1 MTWQGHVLATTLGCR
16 DGSEMNTLPERQV
29 ELEVGEAAS
38 STPLR
43 ANPGG
48 DVDTVVPS
56 DSSRLPCRR
65 IAEGMVSRQALLSAI
80 TQASAKGVGIEEML
94 GAELPSAEV
103 GQVLSEFYGCPF
115 VSFDTRQ
122 FIAPE
127 LFRNLKLD
135 YLRRHHWVPIR
146 KEGNIVQVA
155 MDNPADLRRILD
167 IRYAFPGCTVQPTV
181 ALRRDIERVLDRLAG
196 QGTEQSIPD
205 ILGQLVREIDQENK
219 PDSGCDAIDENN
231 SAIVRLTNQIIA
243 EAYRMGASDIH
254 LEPYGERKET
264 VVRLRV
270 EGTCATFM
278 KIPAAYRR
286 AVVSRIK
293 IMANLDIAERRKPQ
307 DGKIRFKNGQG
318 NEIELRV
325 ATLPTTSGNEDVVMR
340 ILTAKSPLPLTA
352 MDLPDALISC
362 LKQVIE
368 KPYGIVLCVGP
379 TGAGKTTTLHTL
391 LAQINTDQ
399 RKIWTVEDPVEITQ
413 EGLRQLQV
421 QPKIGLTFATALRAF
436 LRADPDVIMVGEM
449 RDKETADIA
458 IEASLTGHLVLSTL
472 HTNSAVETVT
482 RILDMGCDSFNFADA
497 VLAVLAKR
505 LCKRLCMA
513 CKEAYEPTGE
523 ECRALAH
530 AYGVGDWAS
539 RMEQHGGSVSMLWGP
554 RGCDECNGTGFKGRV
569 GLYELMLGSDT
580 MKRLIQSH
588 ARTHELRQCAKDEGM
603 ISLVQDGIE
612 KILRGDT
619 TLQEVKKVAIR

>member
-1 MTWQGHVLATTLGCR
+1 
-16 DGSEMNTLPERQV
+16 MNTRPERQV
-29 ELEVGEAAS
+29 ELEGGGDALSAPPPQA
-38 STPLR
+38 TL
-43 ANPGG
+43 GG
-48 DVDTVVPS
+48 DVDTLVQSGNGRPPNRCVAG
-56 DSSRLPCRR
+56 D
-65 IAEGMVSRQALLSAI
+65 MVSRQTLLSAI
-80 TQASAKGVGIEEML
+80 AQASTKGVGIEEVL
-94 GAELPSAEV
+94 GADFLLAEV
-103 GQVLSEFYGCPF
+103 GPVLSEFYGCPF
-115 VSFDTRQ
+115 VSFDTRHV
-122 FIAPE
+122 IAPE
-127 LFRNLKLD
+127 LLRNLKLD

-146 KEGNIVQVA
+146 KEGNVVQVA

-167 IRYAFPGCTVQPTV
+167 IRYAFPGCTVQPAV
-181 ALRRDIERVLDRLAG
+181 ALRRDIERVLDRLTG
-196 QGTEQSIPD
+196 QGMEQSIPD
-205 ILGQLVREIDQENK
+205 ILSQLVREIDQEK
-219 PDSGCDAIDENN
+219 KADSGCDAVDENS

-243 EAYRMGASDIH
+243 EAHRMGASDIH
-254 LEPYGERKET
+254 LEPYGDRKEA
-264 VVRLRV
+264 VVRFRV

-278 KIPAAYRR
+278 RIPAAYRR

-307 DGKIRFKNGQG
+307 DGKIRIKIGSG
-318 NEIELRV
+318 DEIELRV

-340 ILTAKSPLPLTA
+340 ILTSKSPLPLSR
-352 MDLPDALISC
+352 MDLPDQMISS
-362 LKQVIE
+362 LKQVVE

-379 TGAGKTTTLHTL
+379 TGSGKTTTLHAL

-472 HTNSAVETVT
+472 HTNSAVETVS

-497 VLAVLAKR
+497 VLAILAKR
-505 LCKRLCMA
+505 LCKRLCLS
-513 CKEAYEPTGE
+513 CKEMYEPTGE
-523 ECRALAH
+523 ELRTLAH
-530 AYGVGDWAS
+530 AYG
-539 RMEQHGGSVSMLWGP
+539 MEAWTRRLEQQGRAVSMLWQP

-588 ARTHELRQCAKDEGM
+588 ARTHELRQCAEAEGM
-603 ISLVQDGIE
+603 VSLVQDGIE
-612 KILRGDT
+612 KILLGDT

>member
-1 MTWQGHVLATTLGCR
+1 MVEPSVQS
-16 DGSEMNTLPERQV
+16 GSSERRCKNV
-29 ELEVGEAAS
+29 
-38 STPLR
+38 
-43 ANPGG
+43 
-48 DVDTVVPS
+48 
-56 DSSRLPCRR
+56 
-65 IAEGMVSRQALLSAI
+65 AEGIISRQTLLSAVA
-80 TQASAKGVGIEEML
+80 QAATRDTSVEDVL
-94 GAELPSAEV
+94 GKELNLPLAEIGS
-103 GQVLSEFYGCPF
+103 VLSEFYGCPF
-115 VSFDTRQ
+115 VSLDPRHLV
-122 FIAPE
+122 APE
-127 LFRNLKLD
+127 LFKHLKLD

-146 KEGNIVQVA
+146 RDRDIVQVA
-155 MDNPADLRRILD
+155 MDNPSDLRRILD
-167 IRYAFPGCTVQPTV
+167 IRYAFPGCTVQPVV
-181 ALRRDIERVLDRLAG
+181 ALRRDIERFIDRMAG
-196 QGTEQSIPD
+196 QGTEQSIPT
-205 ILGQLVREIDQENK
+205 ILGELVREIDREDNA
-219 PDSGCDAIDENN
+219 DLGCDSIDENN

-254 LEPYGERKET
+254 LEPYGEQKET

-270 EGTCATFM
+270 EGACATFM

-286 AVVSRIK
+286 AIVSRIK
-293 IMANLDIAERRKPQ
+293 IMGNLDIAERRKPQ

-352 MDLPDALISC
+352 MDIPDQLISS
-362 LKQVIE
+362 LKQIVE

-379 TGAGKTTTLHTL
+379 TGSGKTTTLHAL

-497 VLAVLAKR
+497 LLAVLAKR
-505 LCKRLCMA
+505 LCKRLCIH
-513 CKEAYEPTGE
+513 CKEAYEPVNE
-523 ECRALAH
+523 EWRELAH
-530 AYGVGDWAS
+530 AYGVEEWAH
-539 RMEQHGGSVSMLWGP
+539 RMERHGGRVSTLWRA
-554 RGCDECNGTGFKGRV
+554 RGCDECGGTGFKGRL

-580 MKRLIQSH
+580 MKRLIQAH
-588 ARTHELRQCAKDEGM
+588 ARTHELRQRAHTEGM
-603 ISLVQDGIE
+603 ISLVQDGID
-612 KILRGDT
+612 KVLRGHT

>member
-1 MTWQGHVLATTLGCR
+1 
-16 DGSEMNTLPERQV
+16 
-29 ELEVGEAAS
+29 
-38 STPLR
+38 
-43 ANPGG
+43 
-48 DVDTVVPS
+48 
-56 DSSRLPCRR
+56 
-65 IAEGMVSRQALLSAI
+65 MVSRQTLLSAI
-80 TQASAKGVGIEEML
+80 AQASTKGVGIEEVL
-94 GAELPSAEV
+94 GADFLLAEV
-103 GQVLSEFYGCPF
+103 GPVLSEFYGCPF
-115 VSFDTRQ
+115 VSFDTRHV
-122 FIAPE
+122 IAPE
-127 LFRNLKLD
+127 LLRNLKLD

-146 KEGNIVQVA
+146 KEGNVVQVA

-167 IRYAFPGCTVQPTV
+167 IRYAFPGCTVQPAV
-181 ALRRDIERVLDRLAG
+181 ALRRDIERVLDRLTG
-196 QGTEQSIPD
+196 QGMEQSIPD
-205 ILGQLVREIDQENK
+205 ILSQLVREIDREK
-219 PDSGCDAIDENN
+219 KADSGCDAVDENS

-243 EAYRMGASDIH
+243 EAHRMGASDIH
-254 LEPYGERKET
+254 LEPYGDRKEA
-264 VVRLRV
+264 VVRFRV

-278 KIPAAYRR
+278 RIPAAYRR

-307 DGKIRFKNGQG
+307 DGKIRIKIGSG
-318 NEIELRV
+318 DEIELRV

-340 ILTAKSPLPLTA
+340 ILTSKSPLPLSR
-352 MDLPDALISC
+352 MDLPDQMISS
-362 LKQVIE
+362 LKQVVE

-379 TGAGKTTTLHTL
+379 TGSGKTTTLHAL

-472 HTNSAVETVT
+472 HTNSAVETVS

-497 VLAVLAKR
+497 VLAILAKR
-505 LCKRLCMA
+505 LCKRLCLS
-513 CKEAYEPTGE
+513 CKEMYEPTGE
-523 ECRALAH
+523 ELRTLAH
-530 AYGVGDWAS
+530 AYG
-539 RMEQHGGSVSMLWGP
+539 MEAWTRRLEQQGRAVSMLWQP

-588 ARTHELRQCAKDEGM
+588 ARTHELRQCAEAEGM
-603 ISLVQDGIE
+603 VSLVQDGIE
-612 KILRGDT
+612 KILLGDT